1 MAGERAKGATVLLVE
16 DYDDT
21 REMMR
26 MLLVMKGCRVVEAAD
41 GQAAVALAAEHC
53 SDLDL
58 VLMDLNLP
66 VLSGYE
72 ATRLILAHDATC
84 HVPVVALSAQC
95 SGDRR
100 RRALEAGCVECLPKP
115 VDFTLLDEILV
126 RYAPRQ

>member
-1 MAGERAKGATVLLVE
+1 MAEIRAKGAATVLLVE

-26 MLLVMKGCRVVEAAD
+26 TMLQFKGCRVVEAAD

-58 VLMDLNLP
+58 ILMDLNLP

-72 ATRLILAHDATC
+72 ATRLILAHEATC
-84 HVPVVALSAQC
+84 HVPVVAFSAQC
-95 SGDRR
+95 CSERGQ
-100 RRALEAGCVECLPKP
+100 RALDAGCRECLPKP
-115 VDFTLLDEILV
+115 VDFDVLDGVLG
-126 RYAPRQ
+126 RYCLA